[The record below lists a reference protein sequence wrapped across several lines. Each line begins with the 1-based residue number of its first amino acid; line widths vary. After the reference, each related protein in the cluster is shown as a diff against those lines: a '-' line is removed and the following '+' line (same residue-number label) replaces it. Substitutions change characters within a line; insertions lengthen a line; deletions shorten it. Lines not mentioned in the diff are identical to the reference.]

1 MLARFDLV
9 LGVGASLEPEAP
21 GIQRSILE
29 LRLDEFSA
37 LEVAE
42 TILCLRLKSEMLLH
56 VRWVLG
62 GWVVFPSW
70 WKIPTDRPRA
80 YLSLPT
86 LFISAELV
94 VTAKMLRKFMRAH
107 YLRLKSGNV
116 TPCLVG
122 ARWVGKVWSSE
133 GA

>member
-9 LGVGASLEPEAP
+9 LGVGASPEPEAL
-21 GIQRSILE
+21 GIQRYILE
-29 LRLDEFSA
+29 LRLDKFSA

-62 GWVVFPSW
+62 GWVVFRSW

-80 YLSLPT
+80 YLYPPILS
-86 LFISAELV
+86 ISAELA
-94 VTAKMLRKFMRAH
+94 VTSKMLRKFMRA
-107 YLRLKSGNV
+107 
-116 TPCLVG
+116 
-122 ARWVGKVWSSE
+122 
-133 GA
+133 